1 MAGACGLLQLSP
13 CGLATSEG
21 GQQPPRP
28 SSARG
33 ADEHPA
39 EGSDFPFWCLA
50 GRVCAFTGSPSRFSL
65 LHVALSVFR
74 PPHSLCWGSLL
85 GAHPQHLAAGDPGK
99 IHTGT
104 AWGRVLCRKKGTL
117 VAFGVSKHCRGK
129 EGERHCSTT
138 GLVADACLPLDLH
151 LFGFWLSQED
161 LAGRQATR
169 ASYCPAVWQ
178 LLLHCENVDTRR
190 EPLSPSGRS
199 GRLARSRKGS
209 PPGGQSRK
217 EGSSPGALQPARG
230 VCRRQLRPER
240 QVRAELGAL
249 LGHGMSRWACREW
262 RHPVGF

>member
-1 MAGACGLLQLSP
+1 MSILLRALISHFGAWLAECAHSRGVLPGFHCCMLLSLCLGHHTPSAGGPFSALTPSIWPQEI
-13 CGLATSEG
+13 LAKYT
-21 GQQPPRP
+21 QVR
-28 SSARG
+28 RG
-33 ADEHPA
+33 
-39 EGSDFPFWCLA
+39 A
-50 GRVCAFTGSPSRFSL
+50 GRVNPL
-65 LHVALSVFR
+65 
-74 PPHSLCWGSLL
+74 
-85 GAHPQHLAAGDPGK
+85 
-99 IHTGT
+99 
-104 AWGRVLCRKKGTL
+104 VLCRKKGTL